1 MKYPHL
7 VAVLLAFLALPA
19 AHAVALDDAVGIPN
33 APVRTEIRRGAHQ
46 GSACDL
52 KAGSDSVVLADCIYK
67 AHVQNLKEDT
77 GTMPFMLGLFFEGWL
92 HAAQSPH
99 VRHKWSSERVA
110 RDFFFIANQHF
121 QELGLDLP
129 TVCEATQT
137 NYEQVLPL
145 WEEWKGRAAQ
155 PMRIT
160 VMRFPA
166 RSINAALLF
175 VAKLKIMET
184 TAMVLF
190 IVPSRLD
197 NHMG

>member
-1 MKYPHL
+1 MPHR
-7 VAVLLAFLALPA
+7 APMFATSGA
-19 AHAVALDDAVGIPN
+19 PN
-33 APVRTEIRRGAHQ
+33 
-46 GSACDL
+46 
-52 KAGSDSVVLADCIYK
+52 
-67 AHVQNLKEDT
+67 
-77 GTMPFMLGLFFEGWL
+77 
-92 HAAQSPH
+92 
-99 VRHKWSSERVA
+99 SERVA

-197 NHMG
+197 NHLG